1 VWAASL
7 LRADMIFGKEIA
19 DSRRPEE
26 TASDGRC
33 DTRRCMALYEL
44 SPACGL
50 RCSWAA
56 YYCSMMS
63 QRMAPLEADLRCSRS
78 PGPPLQ
84 HGGVGG
90 ALQNARAYSPRSC
103 RTMWSEEFRSPRLFR
118 RQLVCELRPFA
129 FATARISSE
138 MAARMARI
146 IGTTIIDEHLAG
158 HQSGKCSKSLDD
170 GRHRVG

>member
-1 VWAASL
+1 MTYRTRCTRRAALQRLRTVRPTVADIWVQHLQRLLQTGRSSSKYPRHQRSSDWDHYRCADSVWAASL

-90 ALQNARAYSPRSC
+90 ALQNARIQS
-103 RTMWSEEFRSPRLFR
+103 
-118 RQLVCELRPFA
+118 A
-129 FATARISSE
+129 FVS
-138 MAARMARI
+138 
-146 IGTTIIDEHLAG
+146 
-158 HQSGKCSKSLDD
+158 DD
-170 GRHRVG
+170 VE